1 MSMQQ
6 GLFDAFRDQE
16 GPRAQVY
23 ANDCDEDVC
32 LSWFLLQNPHL
43 ACQAGSARLEQ
54 LIRAVDLLDTT
65 AGANLQPLDVTLMR
79 ELAWVFEPYR
89 EARLQGT
96 LDQPQAAFQRSILD
110 RVGQRIGEHLAGNGQ
125 SLPLDT
131 RYERI
136 GGGNDWALVRE
147 LGAQSRAG
155 MVADGIRAYVSV
167 RPLANGAW
175 SYAIG
180 RVSPFV
186 PFDVPALLH
195 EFNMTEDFR
204 RGTWGG
210 GNLVGGSPRFHG
222 SALPPQEVTE
232 IVNLIVGQRLPRSAK
247 GQRKPL
253 RTPVTIG

>member
-32 LSWFLLQNPHL
+32 LSWFLLQNPHF
-43 ACQAGSARLEQ
+43 AWQPGSARLEQ
-54 LIRAVDLLDTT
+54 LIHAVDLLDTT
-65 AGANLQPLDVTLMR
+65 AGANLQPLDATLMK

-96 LDQPQAAFQRSILD
+96 LDQPQADFQRSIID
-110 RVGQRIGEHLAGNGQ
+110 RVGQRIGKHLAGNGK

-131 RYERI
+131 RYERF
-136 GGGNDWALVRE
+136 GGGKDWALVRE
-147 LGAQSRAG
+147 IGAQSRAG
-155 MVADGIRAYVSV
+155 MVADGIRAFVSV
-167 RPLANGAW
+167 RPLANAAW

-186 PFDVPALLH
+186 PFDVPALLY
-195 EFNMTEDFR
+195 ELNASEDLR

-210 GNLVGGSPRFHG
+210 GDLVGGSPRFHG

-232 IVNLIVGQRLPRSAK
+232 IVNRIVGQRLPRWAK
-247 GQRKPL
+247 GQRKPD
-253 RTPVTIG
+253 RIPVTVA